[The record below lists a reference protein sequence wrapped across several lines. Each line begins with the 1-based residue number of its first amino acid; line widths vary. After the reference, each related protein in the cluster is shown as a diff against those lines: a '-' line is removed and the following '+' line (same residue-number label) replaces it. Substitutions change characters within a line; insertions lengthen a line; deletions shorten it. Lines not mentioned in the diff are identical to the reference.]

1 MAIGNGE
8 TLPRAR
14 SFDNEPSYEIRYRYE
29 SDRRRKFKKRVT
41 KSIYNRFWPTRTHT
55 SSAPIVIDD
64 AGTTITVVLEHFR
77 LLFFFPPRATWSLL
91 VIRHSPSRIRS
102 SLRDPRNGTRL
113 LVRACARRVDASM
126 PVCRIALLSRRFCSI
141 LPPLRALIRSRDRK
155 KYLNARF
162 LGCENDECLEF
173 EILFLKR
180 VVILEPRIES

>member
-29 SDRRRKFKKRVT
+29 SDRRRKFEKRVT

-77 LLFFFPPRATWSLL
+77 LLFF
-91 VIRHSPSRIRS
+91 
-102 SLRDPRNGTRL
+102 SLREL
-113 LVRACARRVDASM
+113 
-126 PVCRIALLSRRFCSI
+126 
-141 LPPLRALIRSRDRK
+141 RDR
-155 KYLNARF
+155 YSSSDIHHREFAR
-162 LGCENDECLEF
+162 LCEIRGTVHASSYAHAHVASTRRCLFAGSLSYRDAFVPSCLRF
-173 EILFLKR
+173 ER
-180 VVILEPRIES
+180 